1 MNARGSRR
9 KYFSRAPLA
18 DLTLPLAIIY
28 PEVEAVQGEAAVPLL
43 GVAPHLVFPPEHSHR
58 LPALTPPT
66 LAHLGGG
73 KIR

>member
-1 MNARGSRR
+1 MNALCSRQ

-18 DLTLPLAIIY
+18 DLTLPLAIVY

-58 LPALTPPT
+58 LPALAPPT
-66 LAHLGGG
+66 LAHLQGG
-73 KIR
+73 KIK